1 MSMIHSE
8 HQVVTI
14 TAAVVA
20 LTLVACGH
28 ETQTQAAAAPSNAQP
43 GVTSM
48 QPTPSNTPTA
58 SSVAISDEV
67 LRACNIPDGDAYFAF
82 DSAHLTG
89 FDQAPLDAVAVCF
102 TSGPMQG
109 HKLDLVGHA
118 GPRGAMDYNMTLG
131 QARSDA
137 VAAYLGDHGLNRSQ
151 VSTSS
156 RGAMDATGRDETG
169 WAHDRRVDIS
179 LAK

>member
-1 MSMIHSE
+1 
-8 HQVVTI
+8 
-14 TAAVVA
+14 
-20 LTLVACGH
+20 
-28 ETQTQAAAAPSNAQP
+28 
-43 GVTSM
+43 
-48 QPTPSNTPTA
+48 
-58 SSVAISDEV
+58 
-67 LRACNIPDGDAYFAF
+67 
-82 DSAHLTG
+82 
-89 FDQAPLDAVAVCF
+89 
-102 TSGPMQG
+102 
-109 HKLDLVGHA
+109 
-118 GPRGAMDYNMTLG
+118 MDYNMTLG